1 VDVNNRMPERKF
13 ADLAHLSSE
22 EYRKQAMRR
31 RDSLRKEY
39 HQSMY
44 IDRMAAAIPLEDQKK
59 KLESKLALINAK
71 IESLSLEK
79 NNLNP
84 T

>member
-1 VDVNNRMPERKF
+1 
-13 ADLAHLSSE
+13 
-22 EYRKQAMRR
+22 
-31 RDSLRKEY
+31 
-39 HQSMY
+39 MY